1 MQELRVWSSHAC
13 FLNPNFDSSWERQ
26 LAFHHCQDLAGR
38 QAAGNIRGAEEGADH
53 TVFIDEDGRRRRHV
67 LTVFPR
73 SRVQHR
79 NRVYQLVVMIGHDC
93 QLRKSLLRLPGV
105 IQTIDRNGDD
115 AGVAL
120 GESVVMR
127 FELT

>member
-1 MQELRVWSSHAC
+1 MLSTIARTS
-13 FLNPNFDSSWERQ
+13 
-26 LAFHHCQDLAGR
+26 LADRRLPTFVGR
-38 QAAGNIRGAEEGADH
+38 KGADH

-73 SRVQHR
+73 SRMQHR
-79 NRVYQLVVMIGHDC
+79 NRVYQLVVMIGHDTE
-93 QLRKSLLRLPGV
+93 LRKILLRLLGL

-127 FELT
+127 LRADLARSCKSLTNVRGRRP